1 MHIPQLSYKYTRFVM
16 LQATSGNQN
25 NMLILQETC
34 TDPSGSLVVYAPVDV
49 QSMHVVMNG
58 GDSAYV
64 SLLPSGFAILP
75 DGLCQSSNAAQ
86 GSPNCGGGGSSSTG
100 SLVTVAFQILVNNL
114 PTAKLTVESVE
125 TVSNLLSCTIQKI
138 KSALQASIVTP

>member
-1 MHIPQLSYKYTRFVM
+1 
-16 LQATSGNQN
+16 
-25 NMLILQETC
+25 MLILQETC
-34 TDPSGSLVVYAPVDV
+34 TDSSGSLVVYAPVDV

-75 DGLCQSSNAAQ
+75 DGYSQPSSNTAQ
-86 GSPNCGGGGSSSTG
+86 GSPNSHSSSVGSNSTG

-114 PTAKLTVESVE
+114 PTAKLTVESVD

>member
-1 MHIPQLSYKYTRFVM
+1 MM
-16 LQATSGNQN
+16 QATSGNQN

-34 TDPSGSLVVYAPVDV
+34 TDSSGSLVVYAPVDV

-75 DGLCQSSNAAQ
+75 DGQSLPSANPAQ
-86 GSPNCGGGGSSSTG
+86 GSPNGASSASGNSSG

-114 PTAKLTVESVE
+114 PTAKLTVESID

-138 KSALQASIVTP
+138 KSALQVSIVSP

>member
-1 MHIPQLSYKYTRFVM
+1 MTWDR
-16 LQATSGNQN
+16 
-25 NMLILQETC
+25 
-34 TDPSGSLVVYAPVDV
+34 
-49 QSMHVVMNG
+49 
-58 GDSAYV
+58 
-64 SLLPSGFAILP
+64 
-75 DGLCQSSNAAQ
+75 
-86 GSPNCGGGGSSSTG
+86 SPADGGGSSTG

>member
-1 MHIPQLSYKYTRFVM
+1 VT

-34 TDPSGSLVVYAPVDV
+34 TDSSGSLVVYAPVDV

-75 DGLCQSSNAAQ
+75 DGHSPPSNAAQ
-86 GSPNCGGGGSSSTG
+86 GSPSVQSASGSAG

>member
-1 MHIPQLSYKYTRFVM
+1 
-16 LQATSGNQN
+16 
-25 NMLILQETC
+25 MLILQETC
-34 TDPSGSLVVYAPVDV
+34 TDSSGSLVVYAPVDV

-75 DGLCQSSNAAQ
+75 DGHSQPSDAAQ
-86 GSPNCGGGGSSSTG
+86 GSPGGQSATAAG

-114 PTAKLTVESVE
+114 PTAKLTVESVD
-125 TVSNLLSCTIQKI
+125 TVSNLLTCTIQKI
-138 KSALQASIVTP
+138 KSALQATP

>member
-1 MHIPQLSYKYTRFVM
+1 MT

-75 DGLCQSSNAAQ
+75 DGHSQPSNAAQ
-86 GSPNCGGGGSSSTG
+86 GSPGGQSSTAG
-100 SLVTVAFQILVNNL
+100 SLVTVAFQILVNNQ
-114 PTAKLTVESVE
+114 PTAKLTVESVD
-125 TVSNLLSCTIQKI
+125 TVSNLLTCTIQKI
-138 KSALQASIVTP
+138 KSALQVSIVTP